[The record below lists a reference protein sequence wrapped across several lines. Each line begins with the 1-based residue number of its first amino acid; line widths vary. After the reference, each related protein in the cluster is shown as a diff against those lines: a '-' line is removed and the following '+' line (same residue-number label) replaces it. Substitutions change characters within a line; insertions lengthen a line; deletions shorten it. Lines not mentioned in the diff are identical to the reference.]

1 MKKMM
6 LLVVMSL
13 LLLSLAACGGSDPIG
28 MSDVPAYPEA
38 TAMVA
43 GQDPIADTLLSN
55 MEQDAA
61 LRGSMGVGGK
71 IEQMAYRLP
80 AGTTWAQVES
90 FYKEKLEADGW
101 VVGMGGPGGD
111 IAAQALA
118 STNASND
125 SLQTMMWS
133 RDNQVITV
141 IRNGMS
147 SNADELFLLISL
159 NTN

>member
-13 LLLSLAACGGSDPIG
+13 LLLSLAACGGSSAIG

-38 TAMVA
+38 TALVA
-43 GQDPIADTLLSN
+43 GQDSIADTLLSN

-80 AGTTWAQVES
+80 AGTSWAQVES
-90 FYKEKLEADGW
+90 FYKEKLEGDGW

-125 SLQTMMWS
+125 SFQTMMWS

-141 IRNGMS
+141 IRNNMS
-147 SNADELFLLISL
+147 ADELFLLISL